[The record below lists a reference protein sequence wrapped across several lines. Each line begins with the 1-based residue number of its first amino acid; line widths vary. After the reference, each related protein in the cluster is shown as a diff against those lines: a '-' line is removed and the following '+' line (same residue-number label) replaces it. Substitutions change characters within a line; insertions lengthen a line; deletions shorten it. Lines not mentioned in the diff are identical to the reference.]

1 MLLGSL
7 DFLADDLAAF
17 VRLAVVV
24 AFSLIVAITIHEFSH
39 ALVASGQWPVAWAI
53 TPPSDWAD

>member
-17 VRLAVVV
+17 VQLAVVV

-39 ALVASGQWPVAWAI
+39 ALVASGLGDNRYFIAL
-53 TPPSDWAD
+53 TPNF